1 MIITHYTILYLLHNL
16 IIMIIKKIK
25 SFNYLLKTL
34 KHNIAIETM
43 KTPNPNFLKFIP
55 INSTV
60 LG

>member
-1 MIITHYTILYLLHNL
+1 
-16 IIMIIKKIK
+16 MIIKKIK